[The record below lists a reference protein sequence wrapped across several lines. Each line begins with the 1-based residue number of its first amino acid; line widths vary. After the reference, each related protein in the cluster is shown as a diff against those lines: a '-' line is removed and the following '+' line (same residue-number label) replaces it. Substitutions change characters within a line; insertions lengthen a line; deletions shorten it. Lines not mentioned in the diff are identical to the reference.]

1 MSLEKRMG
9 PSAIAS
15 ELNRL
20 DGLRAVGASVDPNI
34 YNGLTDQLRNWP
46 IDRSSTD
53 YVGQHRQPTTDAQFW
68 QNAAANVRRLP
79 NFGRRAPAID

>member
-1 MSLEKRMG
+1 MG
-9 PSAIAS
+9 RSAIAT

-20 DGLRAVGASVDPNI
+20 DGVRAVGASIDPNI
-34 YNGLTDQLRNWP
+34 YNELTAQLRNWP

-68 QNAAANVRRLP
+68 QNAAANVRRLLGFDRP
-79 NFGRRAPAID
+79 APTID

>member
-1 MSLEKRMG
+1 MG
-9 PSAIAS
+9 PSAIAT

-20 DGLRAVGASVDPNI
+20 DGVRAVGASVDPSI
-34 YNGLTDQLRNWP
+34 YNELTSQLRNWP

-53 YVGQHRQPTTDAQFW
+53 YVGQHRRHTTDAQFW

-79 NFGRRAPAID
+79 GFDRRAPTID

>member
-1 MSLEKRMG
+1 MG

-20 DGLRAVGASVDPNI
+20 DGLRAVGASVDPKI
-34 YNGLTDQLRNWP
+34 YNGLTDQLRSWP
-46 IDRSSTD
+46 ILRGSTD

-79 NFGRRAPAID
+79 GFDRPAPTID

>member
-1 MSLEKRMG
+1 MG
-9 PSAIAS
+9 PSAIAT

-34 YNGLTDQLRNWP
+34 YNELTDQLRSWS

-68 QNAAANVRRLP
+68 QKAAANVRRLP
-79 NFGRRAPAID
+79 NFGRRAQATD

>member
-1 MSLEKRMG
+1 MG
-9 PSAIAS
+9 PSAIAT

-20 DGLRAVGASVDPNI
+20 DSVRAVGASVDPKI
-34 YNGLTDQLRNWP
+34 YNGLTDQLRSWP
-46 IDRSSTD
+46 ILRGSTD

-79 NFGRRAPAID
+79 NFGRRAPATD

>member
-1 MSLEKRMG
+1 MSPEKRMG
-9 PSAIAS
+9 PSAIAT

-20 DGLRAVGASVDPNI
+20 DGLRAVGASVDPDI

-53 YVGQHRQPTTDAQFW
+53 YVGQHRQPTTDAHFW
-68 QNAAANVRRLP
+68 QNAAAKVRRLP
-79 NFGRRAPAID
+79 GFDRPAPTID